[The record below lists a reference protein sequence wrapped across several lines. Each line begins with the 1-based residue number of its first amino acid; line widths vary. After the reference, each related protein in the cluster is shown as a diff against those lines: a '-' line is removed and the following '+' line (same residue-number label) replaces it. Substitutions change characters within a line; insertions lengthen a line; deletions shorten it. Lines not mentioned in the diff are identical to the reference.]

1 MVGGICCINIYRM
14 HSDRIDASG
23 VRKTDRRTPGL
34 SAQIT
39 RRLKPEEDEL
49 RRKREELAA
58 IRATLAER
66 ELELLDFRGQLAAF
80 EGRYLR
86 QVGTLY
92 AELDDWKA
100 RISELRARLDPS
112 PAANARAEATREQAR
127 QTYEE
132 AHGTA
137 SESHEF
143 TPSPELKR
151 LYREVAKRIHPDFA
165 TDPVDRERRTRF
177 MAEANRA
184 YEAGDAEAL
193 RRILDEFQ
201 DGADAVE
208 GEGIGAELIRIIR
221 QISLARARVAAI
233 ERELA
238 SLRQSETALL
248 KKQAE
253 EKEQQGRDLLAEL
266 ADDVRE
272 QIERARKEYEA
283 FVKQE
288 GKPA

>member
-1 MVGGICCINIYRM
+1 M
-14 HSDRIDASG
+14 
-23 VRKTDRRTPGL
+23 
-34 SAQIT
+34 
-39 RRLKPEEDEL
+39 
-49 RRKREELAA
+49 
-58 IRATLAER
+58 LAER
-66 ELELLDFRGQLAAF
+66 ELELIDFRGQLAAF

-112 PAANARAEATREQAR
+112 PAANARAEETREQAR

-137 SESHEF
+137 SETHDF

-151 LYREVAKRIHPDFA
+151 LYREAAKRIHPDFA
-165 TDPVDRERRTRF
+165 TDPADQERRTPF

-193 RRILDEFQ
+193 HRILDEYQ
-201 DGADAVE
+201 DGSDAVE
-208 GEGIGAELIRIIR
+208 GEGIGGELIRIIR
-221 QISLARARVAAI
+221 QISLARESVAAI

-238 SLRQSETALL
+238 SLRQSEIALL

-253 EKEQQGRDLLAEL
+253 EREQEGRDLLAEL
-266 ADDVRE
+266 KKSVLG
-272 QIERARKEYEA
+272 QIDAARKEYEA
-283 FVKQE
+283 LAKQE